1 MFDKIKKFLRS
12 LLCKPNVSTD
22 TKPSDKITSDV
33 TVSDSTS
40 TKTPTEI
47 KRDISVSERKTSV
60 SHSRRGEDLSAEAQL
75 AYFMDQYLYA
85 NFPTGKAFS
94 TIRRVHDKEEQLR
107 GVDVEFVGTDGRVYC
122 IDEKA
127 QLYYLNRNLPTF
139 AFELLFKRGSYDT
152 TGWLCNPKLK
162 TDFYMLIW
170 PFATQ
175 NTPKGISWTQFTKAD
190 CLLVQKQR
198 LLKMLAHKGLTV
210 EKLQADAKDIRA
222 SGRIGKIPIP
232 GLTGIY
238 YYASDSSKYREA
250 PINVVIS
257 KSLLMDIAQRRY
269 IVTPESLS
277 TD

>member
-1 MFDKIKKFLRS
+1 MFEKIIKFLHD
-12 LLCKPNVSTD
+12 LLCKPKDSTAKKTSVEIKHD
-22 TKPSDKITSDV
+22 ITVLDSTAPKAPIEIKSDI
-33 TVSDSTS
+33 TVSD
-40 TKTPTEI
+40 E
-47 KRDISVSERKTSV
+47 KTSA

-94 TIRRVHDKEEQLR
+94 TIRRVHDKEEQLS
-107 GVDVEFVGTDGRVYC
+107 GVDVEFVGVDSRVYYV
-122 IDEKA
+122 DEKA

-139 AFELLFKRGSYDT
+139 AFELLFKRGCNDT

-190 CLLVQKQR
+190 CLLIQKQR

-210 EKLQADAKDIRA
+210 ERLQADARDIRA
-222 SGRIGKIPIP
+222 SGRVGKIPIP
-232 GLTGIY
+232 GLAGIY
-238 YYASDSSKYREA
+238 YYASDSSKYSEA

-269 IVTPESLS
+269 IVTPESIS
-277 TD
+277 TE